1 MAKQSYSKSSQPR
14 SGYGQRSASYGSY
27 KDRNLAA
34 MSPEKAQEACKPT
47 DAEAVRLQT
56 RLAGCS

>member
-1 MAKQSYSKSSQPR
+1 MSKKQRYSNSSQKQSSAKSYADAQ
-14 SGYGQRSASYGSY
+14 Y

-47 DAEAVRLQT
+47 EAEPVRLQT
-56 RLAGCS
+56 RMAGCS